1 MNTNTK
7 TKPVV
12 HLTKKDKVVLTNQTS
27 GKQNVYKVHGVEY
40 DETNY
45 PALPVRLIVAT
56 PDLFDDKASAVI
68 GYNLRD
74 NVDVL
79 MEEAS

>member
-1 MNTNTK
+1 MNIK

-12 HLTKKDKVVLTNQTS
+12 HLTKKDKVVLANETS
-27 GKQNVYKVHGVEY
+27 GKQNVYKVHGVEF
-40 DETNY
+40 DDTNY

-74 NVDVL
+74 NVHVL
-79 MEEAS
+79 AEEVS